1 MCTFTING
9 LCLRGHGV
17 LLLAA
22 TVSGIDCMFLH
33 CSLYGT
39 QASRAH
45 GNLLMRDLELEMGDS
60 FQGSMFCA
68 GSFGDDL

>member
-1 MCTFTING
+1 MRMCTFTING

-45 GNLLMRDLELEMGDS
+45 GN
-60 FQGSMFCA
+60 
-68 GSFGDDL
+68 